1 MPSGGDSYSLHEGCH
16 YSSLPPTLYK
26 VDEGMQCDMRN
37 GAEQLE
43 SRNQDENE
51 DEYEGEVEN
60 KCL

>member
-1 MPSGGDSYSLHEGCH
+1 MAIWMDI
-16 YSSLPPTLYK
+16 
-26 VDEGMQCDMRN
+26 EGMQCDMRN

-51 DEYEGEVEN
+51 DEYEGELEN